1 MSKLLVVFG
10 ATGQQGGS
18 VIDYVL
24 NDPDLSK
31 EYSLR
36 GITRSASSDTA
47 KDLQKRGVEIVEADA
62 SDAKSIPAAVAGAH
76 TVFIVT
82 ISIYDEHLKTR
93 EIEQTKQIADAAV
106 ATGAKF
112 LIYSTCV
119 AAERLH
125 GFSVPAF
132 DSKADCEQYIRTLP
146 IKSAFFAP
154 GMFMQNFLGNQ
165 IPRPVPDQKDTY
177 AIYNFISPDAPLPLI
192 DTLHDTGKYLGPI
205 LVDPDRYDGKIFC
218 CATAQW
224 SYKQV
229 AEIITRVTGKK
240 TIYLQIPYEQWLSF
254 LPPGYK
260 DSISA
265 MMRFIETPGY
275 FGPSTKEDVE
285 WTVQQVRKKLT
296 TFEEFVEK
304 HSESLFASD

>member
-31 EYSLR
+31 KYALR
-36 GITRSASSDTA
+36 GITRSASSETT
-47 KDLQKRGVEIVEADA
+47 KDLQKRGIEIVEADA

-82 ISIYDEHLKTR
+82 ISIYDENLKTR
-93 EIEQTKQIADAAV
+93 ELERIKQIADAAV

-146 IKSAFFAP
+146 IK
-154 GMFMQNFLGNQ
+154 
-165 IPRPVPDQKDTY
+165 IPDRDTF

-192 DTLHDTGKYLGPI
+192 DTLHDTGKYLGPM
-205 LVDPDRYDGKIFC
+205 LVDPDRYAGRIFC
-218 CATAQW
+218 YATAQW

-240 TIYLQIPYEQWLSF
+240 TIYMQIPYEQWLSF

-265 MMRFIETPGY
+265 MMQFIEKPGY
-275 FGPSTKEDVE
+275 FGPDTKEEVE
-285 WTVQQVRKKLT
+285 WTVQQVREKLT

-304 HSESLFASD
+304 HSEILFAQSE